1 VFKRTS
7 LFLFCYLKLM
17 ADTEKKRR
25 VLTPEMIEKLR
36 LGKLKKKEERLRQ
49 LKEIE
54 ENVVDEEVVEEQQ
67 EQPEQKQD
75 NSQQTAIEEPNDDK
89 KAKQRARKNELKRI
103 YAERRKQEQLEAF
116 NLINIQKEQ
125 LEKLQ
130 RERDELAIKIAMK
143 DDKERSRKDD
153 KERKMRSQDEIYNKA
168 NVEILRQ
175 KLMEQ
180 TNRRIL
186 NDLFNY

>member
-1 VFKRTS
+1 
-7 LFLFCYLKLM
+7 M

-54 ENVVDEEVVEEQQ
+54 ENVVEEQQEQQ
-67 EQPEQKQD
+67 EQPEQKQVNFED

-130 RERDELAIKIAMK
+130 RERDELAIKIATK